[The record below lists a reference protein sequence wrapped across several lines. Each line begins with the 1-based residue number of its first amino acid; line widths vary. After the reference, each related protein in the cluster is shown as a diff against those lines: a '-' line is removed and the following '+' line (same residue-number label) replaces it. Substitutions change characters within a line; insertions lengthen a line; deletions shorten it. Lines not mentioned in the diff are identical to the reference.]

1 MATATF
7 IQQGIALDY
16 RPSVDTPVGTV
27 VVLADLVGVAVQAI
41 NANQLGSLAVEGV
54 FWFPKAQ
61 GFAIQQG
68 EITQWSVNQDQVDLW
83 NSGST
88 FLAFGKAAAA
98 AATNDTKVR
107 VRLSQ

>member
-16 RPSVDTPVGTV
+16 RPSVDTPAGTV

-41 NANQLGSLAVEGV
+41 KANQLGSLAVEGV
-54 FWFPKAQ
+54 FEFPKNNGIALEQ
-61 GFAIQQG
+61 GQNVFWDANENVVESWQSSG
-68 EITQWSVNQDQVDLW
+68 FHHALGKVAESA
-83 NSGST
+83 SGS
-88 FLAFGKAAAA
+88 K
-98 AATNDTKVR
+98 TKVR